1 MKHKLNSTK
10 RFRVVSMLLGICM
23 MLAFGCKQVNSPLEA
38 TSENGQTIEG
48 LNINVKYAESY
59 DQTEITYSR
68 IWPEGISAGFDKSKS
83 TSGGELLVD
92 YERTNEVLAYDEEGY
107 MSSVTEFLEG
117 DGEMNMPEDTY
128 NKLKSTMPAKSA
140 DYDPVAR
147 IVLQDGV
154 SKSYTKS
161 GKLKYESTYNP
172 EEFKVDPSLLEVLKT
187 NQEDS
192 SDVEQSVQSNIEAL
206 KQEDIQFDLLDDYY
220 AKYTLPE
227 TQRTKVSG
235 YQVVKDLRNGHI
247 VAEAVMRDDGKYQ
260 SVSFNK
266 YKEVKGMSV
275 LSYKE
280 KYSYGDLNGKWEI
293 TQRTV
298 THRQNINIIK

>member
-1 MKHKLNSTK
+1 
-10 RFRVVSMLLGICM
+10 MLLGICM

-68 IWPEGISAGFDKSKS
+68 IWPRGISAGFDKSKS

-92 YERTNEVLAYDEEGY
+92 YERTREVVAYDEEGY

-117 DGEMNMPEDTY
+117 DGEMNMPEQTY
-128 NKLKSTMPAKSA
+128 KKLKSTMPAKSA
-140 DYDPVAR
+140 DYDPIVK
-147 IVLQDGV
+147 IVLQNGV
-154 SKSYTKS
+154 SKSYARS
-161 GKLKYESTYNP
+161 GKLKYENNYNP
-172 EEFKVDPSLLEVLKT
+172 EEFRVEPALLDVLKT
-187 NQEDS
+187 NQEDT
-192 SDVEQSVQSNIEAL
+192 SDVELSVQSNIETL
-206 KQEDIQFDLLDDYY
+206 EQDGIQFELIDDYY
-220 AKYTLPE
+220 AKYTLPA
-227 TQRTKVSG
+227 THQKNVSG
-235 YQVVKDLRNGHI
+235 LQVVKDLRTGNI
-247 VAEAVMRDDGKYQ
+247 VAEAVIRDDGKYQ

-266 YKEVKGMSV
+266 YKGVKGLSV

-280 KYSYGDLNGKWEI
+280 KYTYGNLNGKWEI

-298 THRQNINIIK
+298 THRQNINVIK

>member
-1 MKHKLNSTK
+1 
-10 RFRVVSMLLGICM
+10 MLLGICM

-140 DYDPVAR
+140 DYDPIVKIEYINGVEKR
-147 IVLQDGV
+147 IG
-154 SKSYTKS
+154 KS
-161 GKLKYESTYNP
+161 GNTLYETTYD
-172 EEFKVDPSLLEVLKT
+172 EELFRI
-187 NQEDS
+187 
-192 SDVEQSVQSNIEAL
+192 DV
-206 KQEDIQFDLLDDYY
+206 DLLDSL
-220 AKYTLPE
+220 KSNE
-227 TQRTKVSG
+227 NQRTDESIR
-235 YQVVKDLRNGHI
+235 RNI
-247 VAEAVMRDDGKYQ
+247 ERLENDGIDFQ
-260 SVSFNK
+260 ILEGRFASFNIK
-266 YKEVKGMSV
+266 ASSDLLENGIVKLRYLEDLQSGEIIRQEFLNKEGNPESIIFSAYKNIAGSSV
-275 LSYKE
+275 LFHEESFFFGE
-280 KYSYGDLNGKWEI
+280 INGKWG
-293 TQRTV
+293 V
-298 THRQNINIIK
+298 THRSAKNKTNFKIIKN